1 MAQNLILA
9 SESASRKAML
19 SAAGVPFTAIA
30 AHIDETAILQSM
42 QAAGAPPRDIADA
55 LAELKAV
62 KISRSAPG
70 ALVLGGDQMLE
81 CEGRL
86 FEKARTVAEARETL
100 LTLRGKK
107 HKLISAAVIA
117 RDGAAIWRHID
128 DATLTMRN
136 FSDAFLEE
144 YVAKAGPILTSGVG
158 AYESEGLGLQLFS
171 VIRGDSYTIRGM
183 PLLPILEAL
192 RNYGVIQR

>member
-1 MAQNLILA
+1 MAQTLILA

-19 SAAGVPFTAIA
+19 SAAGVPFTAVA

-42 QAAGAPPRDIADA
+42 LAENASPRDIADA

-62 KISRSAPG
+62 KISRGATG

-81 CEGRL
+81 CDGRL
-86 FEKARTVAEARETL
+86 YEKARTIAEARETL
-100 LTLRGKK
+100 LALRGKK
-107 HKLISAAVIA
+107 HRLISAAVIA

-128 DATLTMRN
+128 DATLTMRD
-136 FSDAFLEE
+136 FSGAFLDD
-144 YVAKAGPILTSGVG
+144 YMSKAGSILTGGVG

-171 VIRGDSYTIRGM
+171 SIRGDSYTIRGM

-192 RNYGVIQR
+192 RNHGIIPR

>member
-1 MAQNLILA
+1 MAQTLILA

-19 SAAGVPFTAIA
+19 SAAGVPFTAVA

-42 QAAGAPPRDIADA
+42 LAERASPRDIADA
-55 LAELKAV
+55 LAELKAL
-62 KISRSAPG
+62 KISRNAPG
-70 ALVLGGDQMLE
+70 VLVLGGDQMLE
-81 CEGRL
+81 CDGRL
-86 FEKARTVAEARETL
+86 YEKARTIAEARETL
-100 LTLRGKK
+100 LALRGKK

-128 DATLTMRN
+128 DATLTMRD
-136 FSDAFLEE
+136 FSGAFLDE
-144 YVAKAGPILTSGVG
+144 YMSKAGSILTSGVG

-171 VIRGDSYTIRGM
+171 SIRGDSYTIRGM

-192 RNYGVIQR
+192 RNHGVIPA